1 MASSD
6 DAKLPCDKRT
16 LQGDLLEVLRRS
28 GFHDAAATLE
38 DLRAQEHLER
48 RKLGDGKKFALAW
61 AQIVAAVV
69 RDGSLFGERARE
81 DQLARLKGAC
91 HLPSRSS
98 VGGNHAGSQLRIDA
112 NGRTGQRGHTG
123 NFWTTAP
130 DMARPEVREHLEHAL
145 DKAAAAAVCKF
156 ACKGC
161 SPPSLCVTTAKCEE
175 ILRPLLDRDPELRH
189 MLNAKKFPMRLR
201 ILADITRLRV
211 TWPEDYTKTTL
222 RPIPKNSHFR
232 RGADAI
238 CAGPTPDAEL
248 DFVVVRG
255 KLNSEFR
262 PFAKPSVD
270 LARILA
276 AIASETADEVDE
288 FSGSKQ
294 AQSKARSRVYKRAWH
309 SGYRAPPHLDRKTSV
324 RNLFYEPAAP
334 SARRARL
341 NEELRC
347 TLEKIYQEAR
357 PYLYAQLLPH
367 EMAKLAFNMQDWLG
381 EGRTEAPSVPLLAAV
396 WLDLGAILAH
406 VDDDPGLAFM
416 VACAWGS
423 NDETVGPPRK
433 RARAQSR
440 AHGQNVRGSG
450 FYFPASGPEGIY
462 VSLRQG
468 DILLF
473 NPSAP
478 HCATEPWYESDDPG
492 WFSVRSLVSCYLNR
506 DMIGAARAAQ
516 KIAPG

>member
-222 RPIPKNSHFR
+222 RPIPKTHTSG
-232 RGADAI
+232 GA
-238 CAGPTPDAEL
+238 L
-248 DFVVVRG
+248 MRF
-255 KLNSEFR
+255 
-262 PFAKPSVD
+262 
-270 LARILA
+270 
-276 AIASETADEVDE
+276 
-288 FSGSKQ
+288 
-294 AQSKARSRVYKRAWH
+294 
-309 SGYRAPPHLDRKTSV
+309 
-324 RNLFYEPAAP
+324 
-334 SARRARL
+334 
-341 NEELRC
+341 
-347 TLEKIYQEAR
+347 
-357 PYLYAQLLPH
+357 
-367 EMAKLAFNMQDWLG
+367 
-381 EGRTEAPSVPLLAAV
+381 
-396 WLDLGAILAH
+396 
-406 VDDDPGLAFM
+406 
-416 VACAWGS
+416 
-423 NDETVGPPRK
+423 
-433 RARAQSR
+433 
-440 AHGQNVRGSG
+440 
-450 FYFPASGPEGIY
+450 
-462 VSLRQG
+462 
-468 DILLF
+468 
-473 NPSAP
+473 
-478 HCATEPWYESDDPG
+478 
-492 WFSVRSLVSCYLNR
+492 
-506 DMIGAARAAQ
+506 
-516 KIAPG
+516 APGRHQMPSSTSS

>member
-1 MASSD
+1 M
-6 DAKLPCDKRT
+6 
-16 LQGDLLEVLRRS
+16 
-28 GFHDAAATLE
+28 
-38 DLRAQEHLER
+38 
-48 RKLGDGKKFALAW
+48 
-61 AQIVAAVV
+61 
-69 RDGSLFGERARE
+69 
-81 DQLARLKGAC
+81 
-91 HLPSRSS
+91 
-98 VGGNHAGSQLRIDA
+98 
-112 NGRTGQRGHTG
+112 
-123 NFWTTAP
+123 
-130 DMARPEVREHLEHAL
+130 
-145 DKAAAAAVCKF
+145 
-156 ACKGC
+156 
-161 SPPSLCVTTAKCEE
+161 
-175 ILRPLLDRDPELRH
+175 
-189 MLNAKKFPMRLR
+189 
-201 ILADITRLRV
+201 
-211 TWPEDYTKTTL
+211 
-222 RPIPKNSHFR
+222 
-232 RGADAI
+232 
-238 CAGPTPDAEL
+238 
-248 DFVVVRG
+248 
-255 KLNSEFR
+255 
-262 PFAKPSVD
+262 D

-423 NDETVGPPRK
+423 NDETVRPPRK

-450 FYFPASGPEGIY
+450 F
-462 VSLRQG
+462 
-468 DILLF
+468 
-473 NPSAP
+473 
-478 HCATEPWYESDDPG
+478 
-492 WFSVRSLVSCYLNR
+492 
-506 DMIGAARAAQ
+506 
-516 KIAPG
+516 

>member
-1 MASSD
+1 M
-6 DAKLPCDKRT
+6 
-16 LQGDLLEVLRRS
+16 LRRS
-28 GFHDAAATLE
+28 GFHDAAAAGGSA
-38 DLRAQEHLER
+38 RAGHLER

-69 RDGSLFGERARE
+69 RDGSLFGERAR
-81 DQLARLKGAC
+81 DQLARL
-91 HLPSRSS
+91 RSMPPAEQEQR
-98 VGGNHAGSQLRIDA
+98 GGNHAGSQLRIDA

-123 NFWTTAP
+123 NFWTTADAAP
-130 DMARPEVREHLEHAL
+130 RGAGAPRAHAEQGCCSG
-145 DKAAAAAVCKF
+145 VCKF
-156 ACKGC
+156 ACKVVRHR
-161 SPPSLCVTTAKCEE
+161 LCVTTAKCEE
-175 ILRPLLDRDPELRH
+175 ICVRFLTVILSCDTLKQKSFRCAFASRRH
-189 MLNAKKFPMRLR
+189 YALTRNLAGRLYKD
-201 ILADITRLRV
+201 A
-211 TWPEDYTKTTL
+211 L

-341 NEELRC
+341 NEGLRC

-423 NDETVGPPRK
+423 NDETVRPPRK

-440 AHGQNVRGSG
+440 AHGQNVVEAVSIFLPVDPREST
-450 FYFPASGPEGIY
+450 
-462 VSLRQG
+462 SLRQG

-473 NPSAP
+473 NP
-478 HCATEPWYESDDPG
+478 
-492 WFSVRSLVSCYLNR
+492 
-506 DMIGAARAAQ
+506 GAALRNRAVVR
-516 KIAPG
+516 K